1 MIFRVNILVVIILPL
16 EPSEVGQWVR
26 ITSGI
31 HLEVLAKGT
40 SWKLSGSTRHFVPT
54 GRGPGK
60 PRARALDALAVPF
73 TELSGSSE
81 IFESRD
87 FLKLCKI
94 RNFVKYGFLK
104 KDEIR

>member
-1 MIFRVNILVVIILPL
+1 MIFRVNISLVIILPL
-16 EPSEVGQWVR
+16 ESSELGQWVR

-87 FLKLCKI
+87 FLNAL
-94 RNFVKYGFLK
+94 RLL
-104 KDEIR
+104 RA